1 MNFDNVEFLR
11 LILAVGYRNEN
22 FIVYIEELP

>member
-11 LILAVGYRNEN
+11 LILAAGYRNERI
-22 FIVYIEELP
+22 FVYIEELS